1 MWFALQAKLLRL
13 QELLKKY
20 KEDKYYTEWK
30 WQSAIEMTEKQIEY
44 IEKTLLSKQKQDAEN
59 I

>member
-30 WQSAIEMTEKQIEY
+30 WQSVIDMTEKQIEY
-44 IEKTLLSKQKQDAEN
+44 IEKTLQSKQKQDAQN
-59 I
+59 T